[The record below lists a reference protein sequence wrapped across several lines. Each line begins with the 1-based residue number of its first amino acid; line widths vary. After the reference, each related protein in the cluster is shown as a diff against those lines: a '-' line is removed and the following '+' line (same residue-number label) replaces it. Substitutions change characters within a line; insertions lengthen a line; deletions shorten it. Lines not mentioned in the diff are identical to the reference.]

1 LGAYRTIDPG
11 FIWLLTLDFW
21 RIKKM
26 KLLNYIRALGLTTM
40 LMATGVASAA
50 SDVETQRNEIRQGSK
65 AILANLYKVQP
76 SAKKVIE
83 SAAGYAVF
91 SNFGMKILFAGGGTG
106 HGMAVD
112 QATKK
117 ETFMKMVE
125 VQAGLG
131 MGIKKFKAV
140 FVFQN
145 KQSLDTFINSG
156 WEASAQT
163 TAAAIDGDK
172 GMALQGAIL
181 VSPGVWVY
189 QITDKGLV
197 LDATLKGTKYYKND
211 ELN

>member
-1 LGAYRTIDPG
+1 MNFSSR
-11 FIWLLTLDFW
+11 
-21 RIKKM
+21 
-26 KLLNYIRALGLTTM
+26 IRALGLTT
-40 LMATGVASAA
+40 LLLATGVTSAA
-50 SDVETQRNEIRQGSK
+50 PDAERQRNEIRQGSAK
-65 AILANLYKVQP
+65 ILTNLYKVQP
-76 SAKKVIE
+76 SARKAIE
-83 SAAGYAVF
+83 TAAGYAVF
-91 SNFGMKILFAGGGTG
+91 SNVGMKIFFAGGGTG
-106 HGMAVD
+106 HGIAVN

-131 MGIKKFKAV
+131 MGIKKFKVV

-145 KQSLDTFINSG
+145 KQALESFVNSG

-163 TAAAIDGDK
+163 SVAAIDGNR
-172 GMALQGAIL
+172 GMALQGAIS

-189 QITDKGLV
+189 QITEQGLV

>member
-1 LGAYRTIDPG
+1 VKFSY
-11 FIWLLTLDFW
+11 F
-21 RIKKM
+21 
-26 KLLNYIRALGLTTM
+26 IRAIGLTAM
-40 LMATGVASAA
+40 LLATGAASAA
-50 SDVETQRNEIRQGSK
+50 TDAETQRNEIRQGAK
-65 AILANLYKVQP
+65 KTLANLYKVQP
-76 SAKKVIE
+76 SAKKAVE

-106 HGMAVD
+106 HGIAVD

-145 KQSLDTFINSG
+145 KQSLDAFINAG

-172 GMALQGAIL
+172 GMALQGAII

-189 QITDKGLV
+189 QITNKGLV

>member
-1 LGAYRTIDPG
+1 
-11 FIWLLTLDFW
+11 
-21 RIKKM
+21 M
-26 KLLNYIRALGLTTM
+26 KFTHLIRAIGLTTM
-40 LMATGVASAA
+40 LLATGVASAA
-50 SDVETQRNEIRQGSK
+50 PDVEAQRNEIRDGSK
-65 AILANLYKVQP
+65 KILANLYRVQP
-76 SAKKVIE
+76 SAKKVVE

-91 SNFGMKILFAGGGTG
+91 SNVGMKIFFAGGGTG
-106 HGMAVD
+106 QGIAVD

-117 ETFMKMVE
+117 ETFMKMLE

-145 KQSLDTFINSG
+145 KQTLDAFVNSG

-172 GMALQGAIL
+172 GVSLQGAVS

-189 QITDKGLV
+189 QITDQGLA
-197 LDATLKGTKYYKND
+197 LEATLKGTKYYKND
-211 ELN
+211 DLN

>member
-1 LGAYRTIDPG
+1 MNISGMLRTFAIASILLITGAA
-11 FIWLLTLDFW
+11 F
-21 RIKKM
+21 
-26 KLLNYIRALGLTTM
+26 
-40 LMATGVASAA
+40 AA
-50 SDVETQRNEIRQGSK
+50 PDTETKRNEIRKGSK
-65 AILANLYKVQP
+65 AILSNLYKIEP
-76 SAKKVIE
+76 SSKAVLE

-112 QATKK
+112 QQTKK

-131 MGIKKFKAV
+131 MGIKKFKVV

-145 KQSLDTFINSG
+145 KQALNAFINSG

-163 TAAAIDGDK
+163 TLAATDGDK
-172 GMALQGAIL
+172 GLSIQGAIS

-189 QITDKGLV
+189 QVTDKGLA
-197 LDATLKGTKYYKND
+197 LDATIKGTKYYKND
-211 ELN
+211 ALN

>member
-1 LGAYRTIDPG
+1 MHVMT
-11 FIWLLTLDFW
+11 TL
-21 RIKKM
+21 KKM
-26 KLLNYIRALGLTTM
+26 MAIGLLFFVT
-40 LMATGVASAA
+40 TGVAQAQ
-50 SDVETQRNEIRQGSK
+50 SDKEAGREEVRQSTN
-65 AILANLYKVQP
+65 AILKQLYAVQP
-76 SAKKVIE
+76 SAKKVVE

-112 QATKK
+112 RASKK
-117 ETFMKMVE
+117 ETYMKMLE

-131 MGIKKFKAV
+131 MGIKSFKAV
-140 FVFQN
+140 FVFQH
-145 KQSLDTFINSG
+145 KKALDTFINSG

-163 TAAAIDGDK
+163 SVAAIDGDQ
-172 GMALQGAIL
+172 GMALQGAII

-189 QITDKGLV
+189 QITDQGLA

>member
-1 LGAYRTIDPG
+1 
-11 FIWLLTLDFW
+11 
-21 RIKKM
+21 M
-26 KLLNYIRALGLTTM
+26 KFSYFVRALGLATM
-40 LMATGVASAA
+40 LLATGAACAA
-50 SDVETQRNEIRQGSK
+50 SDVEAHRNEIREGAK
-65 AILANLYKVQP
+65 TILTRLYKVQP
-76 SAKKVIE
+76 SARKAIE

-106 HGMAVD
+106 HGVAVD
-112 QATKK
+112 QVTKK

-145 KQSLDTFINSG
+145 KQALDAFVNSG
-156 WEASAQT
+156 WEASAQSS
-163 TAAAIDGDK
+163 AAAIDGDK
-172 GMALQGAIL
+172 GVALQGAII

-189 QITDKGLV
+189 QITDQGLA

>member
-1 LGAYRTIDPG
+1 MKTSILIQAFGLATLLFTTGA
-11 FIWLLTLDFW
+11 
-21 RIKKM
+21 
-26 KLLNYIRALGLTTM
+26 
-40 LMATGVASAA
+40 ASAA
-50 SDVETQRNEIRQGSK
+50 PDPAVQRNEIRSASK
-65 AILANLYKVQP
+65 VILTNLYKVQP

-106 HGMAVD
+106 HGIAVD

-140 FVFQN
+140 FVFQH
-145 KQSLDTFINSG
+145 KEAFEAFINSG

-163 TAAAIDGDK
+163 SLAAIDGDK
-172 GMALQGAIL
+172 GLALQGAIS

-189 QITDKGLV
+189 QMTDKGLV

-211 ELN
+211 DLN

>member
-1 LGAYRTIDPG
+1 MNNS
-11 FIWLLTLDFW
+11 LLIRIFGLATLLF
-21 RIKKM
+21 
-26 KLLNYIRALGLTTM
+26 
-40 LMATGVASAA
+40 ATGVASAA
-50 SDVETQRNEIRQGSK
+50 PDAEEQRKDIRFASKET
-65 AILANLYKVQP
+65 LTNLYKVQP
-76 SAKKVIE
+76 SARKVVE

-106 HGMAVD
+106 HGIAVD
-112 QATKK
+112 QLTKK

-140 FVFQN
+140 FVFQR
-145 KQSLDTFINSG
+145 KEALEAFIKSG
-156 WEASAQT
+156 WEATAQT
-163 TAAAIDGDK
+163 TMAAIDGDK
-172 GMALQGAIL
+172 GLALQGAIS

-189 QITDKGLV
+189 QITDQGLV

>member
-1 LGAYRTIDPG
+1 
-11 FIWLLTLDFW
+11 
-21 RIKKM
+21 M
-26 KLLNYIRALGLTTM
+26 KFTHLIRAIGLTTM
-40 LMATGVASAA
+40 LLVTGVASAA
-50 SDVETQRNEIRQGSK
+50 PDVEAQRNEIRQGSTK
-65 AILANLYKVQP
+65 ILANLYKVQP
-76 SAKKVIE
+76 SAKKVVE

-91 SNFGMKILFAGGGTG
+91 SNFGMKIFFAGGGTG
-106 HGMAVD
+106 QGIAVD
-112 QATKK
+112 RATKK

-131 MGIKKFKAV
+131 IGIKKFKAV

-145 KQSLDTFINSG
+145 KQALDAFVNSG

-172 GMALQGAIL
+172 GVSLQGAIS

-189 QITDKGLV
+189 QITDQGLA

-211 ELN
+211 GLN

>member
-1 LGAYRTIDPG
+1 MNFSSL
-11 FIWLLTLDFW
+11 
-21 RIKKM
+21 
-26 KLLNYIRALGLTTM
+26 IRALGLTT
-40 LMATGVASAA
+40 LLLATGAASAA
-50 SDVETQRNEIRQGSK
+50 PDAETQRKEIRQGSVK
-65 AILANLYKVQP
+65 ILANLYKVQP
-76 SAKKVIE
+76 SARKVVE
-83 SAAGYAVF
+83 TAAGYAVF

-106 HGMAVD
+106 HGIVVD

-140 FVFQN
+140 FVFQS
-145 KQSLDTFINSG
+145 KQALDSFVNSG

-163 TAAAIDGDK
+163 SAAAIEGK
-172 GMALQGAIL
+172 RGMALQGAISI
-181 VSPGVWVY
+181 SPGVWVY
-189 QITDKGLV
+189 QITDQGLV

>member
-1 LGAYRTIDPG
+1 
-11 FIWLLTLDFW
+11 
-21 RIKKM
+21 M
-26 KLLNYIRALGLTTM
+26 KFSYFIRALGLTAM
-40 LMATGVASAA
+40 LLATGAASAD
-50 SDVETQRNEIRQGSK
+50 DVEAKRNEIRQGSNK
-65 AILANLYKVQP
+65 ILANLYKVQP
-76 SAKKVIE
+76 SARKAIQ

-106 HGMAVD
+106 HGIAVD
-112 QATKK
+112 QTTKK

-140 FVFQN
+140 FVFQS
-145 KQSLDTFINSG
+145 KQALDSFVNSG

-163 TAAAIDGDK
+163 SAAAIDGNK
-172 GMALQGAIL
+172 GVALQGAII

-189 QITDKGLV
+189 QITDQGLV

>member
-1 LGAYRTIDPG
+1 
-11 FIWLLTLDFW
+11 
-21 RIKKM
+21 M
-26 KLLNYIRALGLTTM
+26 KFSFLIRAIGLTAV
-40 LMATGVASAA
+40 LLATGAAASAASAA
-50 SDVETQRNEIRQGSK
+50 SDAETQRNEIRQGSK
-65 AILANLYKVQP
+65 KILASLYKAQP
-76 SAKKVIE
+76 SAKKAVE

-106 HGMAVD
+106 HGIAVD

-117 ETFMKMVE
+117 ETFMKMIE

-131 MGIKKFKAV
+131 MGVKKFKAV

-145 KQSLDTFINSG
+145 KQSLDSFINAG

-163 TAAAIDGDK
+163 SAAAIDGDK
-172 GMALQGAIL
+172 GVALQGAII

-189 QITDKGLV
+189 QMTDKGLV
-197 LDATLKGTKYYKND
+197 LDATLKGTKYYKNN

>member
-1 LGAYRTIDPG
+1 
-11 FIWLLTLDFW
+11 
-21 RIKKM
+21 M
-26 KLLNYIRALGLTTM
+26 KFSNFIRALGLSTM
-40 LMATGVASAA
+40 LLVTGVVSAA
-50 SDVETQRNEIRQGSK
+50 PDAETQRNEIRQGAK
-65 AILANLYKVQP
+65 TILANLYKVQP
-76 SAKKVIE
+76 SAKKVVE

-106 HGMAVD
+106 HGIAVD

-125 VQAGLG
+125 IQAGLG

-145 KQSLDTFINSG
+145 KSALDAFINSG
-156 WEASAQT
+156 WEASAQS
-163 TAAAIDGDK
+163 TAAAIDGNK
-172 GMALQGAIL
+172 GVSLQGAIS

-189 QITDKGLV
+189 QITDQGLA

-211 ELN
+211 DLN

>member
-1 LGAYRTIDPG
+1 MK
-11 FIWLLTLDFW
+11 TLHFF
-21 RIKKM
+21 
-26 KLLNYIRALGLTTM
+26 RALGLAIM
-40 LMATGVASAA
+40 ILATGSAFAA
-50 SDVETQRNEIRQGSK
+50 SDAETQRKEIRKTSK
-65 AILANLYKVQP
+65 SILANLYRVQP
-76 SAKKVIE
+76 SARNAID

-106 HGMAVD
+106 HGVAVD

-140 FVFQN
+140 FVFQS
-145 KQSLDTFINSG
+145 KQALDAFINAG

-163 TAAAIDGDK
+163 SAAAIDGDR
-172 GMALQGAIL
+172 GVALQGAII

-211 ELN
+211 DLN

>member
-1 LGAYRTIDPG
+1 
-11 FIWLLTLDFW
+11 
-21 RIKKM
+21 M
-26 KLLNYIRALGLTTM
+26 KFSYFIRALGLSTM
-40 LMATGVASAA
+40 LLATGAASAA
-50 SDVETQRNEIRQGSK
+50 ADAETQRKEIRQSSK
-65 AILANLYKVQP
+65 TILANLYKVQP
-76 SAKKVIE
+76 SAKKVVE

-106 HGMAVD
+106 HGIAVD

-145 KQSLDTFINSG
+145 KQTLDSFVNSG

-163 TAAAIDGDK
+163 TAAAIDGNK
-172 GMALQGAIL
+172 GLALQGAII

-189 QITDKGLV
+189 QITDQGLV
-197 LDATLKGTKYYKND
+197 LDATLKGTKYYKNED
-211 ELN
+211 LN